1 MRILLADPRGYCAGV
16 EMAIKGLELALQ
28 RFGAPLYVY
37 HQIVHNTYLVE
48 HFSSRGAIFV
58 DQLRDVPI
66 GATLMYSAHGVSPRI
81 RQEAQA
87 RALNIIDA
95 TCPLVTKVHGEAVRY
110 ARKGYTL
117 ILIGHRGHD
126 EVVGIMGEAPGVI
139 HLVESVNDV
148 TALEVG
154 QPSHIAYLTQT
165 TLGVSDKQD
174 IVAALRQRF
183 PHLEK
188 PRTDDICYATQNRQ
202 LAVRKLAAEAQ
213 LALVIGSQNSAN
225 SRRLADVARSLGTPA
240 RMIDTPEELRPH
252 WFGTVD
258 TLLLTSGASVPEC
271 LVEKTLDWLQRHF
284 DVTIEERSLKQET
297 QHFHVPP
304 PLRRIQKQA
313 GHSAATSRQ
322 TPEKAPLP

>member
-48 HFSSRGAIFV
+48 HFSNRGAIFV
-58 DQLRDVPI
+58 DQLRDVPA

-110 ARKGYTL
+110 ARRGYTL

-126 EVVGIMGEAPGVI
+126 EVVGVMGEAPGAI
-139 HLVESVNDV
+139 HLVESVDDV
-148 TALEVG
+148 AALDVG
-154 QPSHIAYLTQT
+154 QPRHIAYLTQT
-165 TLGVSDKQD
+165 TLSVSDKQV

-188 PRTDDICYATQNRQ
+188 PRTDDICYATHNRQ
-202 LAVRKLAAEAQ
+202 LAVRELAAEAQ
-213 LALVIGSQNSAN
+213 LALVVGSQNSAN
-225 SRRLADVARSLGTPA
+225 SRRLADVARSQGTPA
-240 RMIDTPEELRPH
+240 RMIDTPKELRPH
-252 WFGTVD
+252 WFDTVD
-258 TLLLTSGASVPEC
+258 KLLLTSGASVPEC
-271 LVEKTLDWLQRHF
+271 LVEETLGWLRCNGAS
-284 DVTIEERSLKQET
+284 I
-297 QHFHVPP
+297 
-304 PLRRIQKQA
+304 
-313 GHSAATSRQ
+313 
-322 TPEKAPLP
+322 LPSKSEV